1 MAYISS
7 NANRWYVGREAAYGQ
22 IPAIAPGN
30 RIPAVKLTAQQ
41 QREKSQRKDKTGSR
55 TWQGMPQGMR
65 LQTSFDMTSYM
76 RDWPDPTTLPSHGP
90 LMEAALGAPGVLW
103 AGNIANT
110 GSTASTIAFTTPHG
124 LTAGQA
130 ITSGGE
136 IRFVA
141 AVSDP
146 QTVILT
152 APFSAAPAQGSIIGQ
167 TATYNLATQ
176 LPSVSIFDY
185 WDPSTAVQ
193 RVLCGAAVDQM
204 TVKLNGDFHQ
214 FQFKGSAQDL
224 IDSSSFTLGQGGQ
237 QTYPAEPALDGF
249 TYSPVPGNLGQVW
262 MGVFPN
268 QFFTV
273 SDASIQIQNDLD
285 TRSKEFGTTLPL
297 AVVPGT
303 RTVSVTLQLFGQ
315 DDQATTALYQ
325 AARQQSP
332 VSMMF
337 QMGQVAGQLVGVY
350 LKSLVPT
357 VPQFDDSDKRLQW
370 KFTDSARK
378 VRRKTKSWWR
388 SDDELRD

>member
-90 LMEAALGAPGVLW
+90 LVEAALGAPGVLW
-103 AGNIANT
+103 GGNIANA
-110 GSTASTIAFTTPHG
+110 GSTASTVVFTTAHG
-124 LTAGQA
+124 LTPGQA

-141 AVSDP
+141 AISDP
-146 QTVILT
+146 QTVVLT
-152 APFSAAPAQGSIIGQ
+152 APFSTAPAQGAIIGQ
-167 TATYNLATQ
+167 TATYNLAMQ

-193 RVLCGAAVDQM
+193 RVLSGAAVDQM
-204 TVKLNGDFHQ
+204 TVKLNGDFHE

-224 IDSSSFTLGQGGQ
+224 IDSSSFTIGQGGQ
-237 QTYPAEPALDGF
+237 QSYPAEPALDGF

-337 QMGQVAGQLVGVY
+337 QMGQVAGQLAGVY
-350 LKSLVPT
+350 LKSLVPN

-370 KFTDSARK
+370 KFTDTRAQG
-378 VRRKTKSWWR
+378 TAE
-388 SDDELRD
+388 DEIVVAFG

>member
-90 LMEAALGAPGVLW
+90 LVEAALGAPGVLW

-110 GSTASTIAFTTPHG
+110 GSTTSTIAFTTAHG
-124 LTAGQA
+124 LTPGQA

-146 QTVILT
+146 QTVVLT
-152 APFSAAPAQGSIIGQ
+152 APFSAAPAQGAIIGQ

-214 FQFKGSAQDL
+214 FQFKGTAQDL

-237 QTYPAEPALDGF
+237 QAYPAEPALDGF

-262 MGVFPN
+262 LGVFPN

-285 TRSKEFGTTLPL
+285 TQIKGVRHHASAGDCARVLERS
-297 AVVPGT
+297 
-303 RTVSVTLQLFGQ
+303 R
-315 DDQATTALYQ
+315 
-325 AARQQSP
+325 
-332 VSMMF
+332 
-337 QMGQVAGQLVGVY
+337 
-350 LKSLVPT
+350 
-357 VPQFDDSDKRLQW
+357 
-370 KFTDSARK
+370 
-378 VRRKTKSWWR
+378 
-388 SDDELRD
+388 